1 MRRKVEK
8 GELTEKEAQ
17 EMMNGTTLRPPR
29 MKEWMWPT
37 PMSSDHLAN
46 NSETLEAWQKRAE
59 KKKEEGVNLQF
70 ALRHAVQMFPTPTT
84 QETEHKN
91 IELTKTGRRIS
102 KDGKN
107 THSLSLADTVQ
118 IFPTP
123 TARDYKD
130 RGKNTNYQ
138 KAKEKGRL
146 AGAVGGTLNP
156 TWVEWLMGYPIEYLS
171 SVPWET
177 PSSPKLHKK

>member
-1 MRRKVEK
+1 MHEEDDMQPSGFEGRGGALVEEARK
-8 GELTEKEAQ
+8 
-17 EMMNGTTLRPPR
+17 MMNGTTLRPPR
-29 MKEWMWPT
+29 MKEW
-37 PMSSDHLAN
+37 
-46 NSETLEAWQKRAE
+46 
-59 KKKEEGVNLQF
+59 
-70 ALRHAVQMFPTPTT
+70 MFPTPTT

-118 IFPTP
+118 MFPTP

-130 RGKNTNYQ
+130 RGQNTNYE
-138 KAKEKGRL
+138 KAKKKGKL

-156 TWVEWLMGYPIEYLS
+156 TWVEWLMGYPIGYLD

-177 PSSPKLHKK
+177 RSSLRSSKK